1 MKAVNLNSLFKLAVS
16 GVIYS
21 AVVLST
27 VAPLS
32 AHASLKDAMSEMFLT
47 SGTEAQSINTQ
58 RLRGFYGGS
67 LSIRSPGRSFQIVQF
82 AAPKIDAGCG
92 GIDIFFGSFSFING
106 AQFEQL
112 IRAIAANAVGYAVKL
127 AISSMCN
134 PCGAIIQTIEDAIRE
149 LNALAKNTCAVTMA
163 TMDKIGVSDKIQEFG
178 RKVGESLGVAA
189 NRTADTAAA
198 ANKSHQEPP
207 TKTAKGGDENTAA
220 SNPILGNM
228 VWRASQ
234 KTMDAG
240 NNTLRVFMDTKT
252 ATEMVQSVFGT
263 MIVRGKEEGDG
274 DCSAGTSAERCD
286 NKPVNI
292 RSSISKWEKLLKA
305 RTHSPDGTS
314 MVRCINADCTKTE
327 TRTVPLSEW
336 GGVQDIVN
344 IALFGTVDIH
354 NASSYTPDSL
364 IGSFILKRPIGQNGG
379 NLSVRARQMADI
391 IPMPI
396 ILMLMELQKTPGA
409 AKTLGLQLSLQLPK
423 YFEYIIALE
432 LLNIASNTFSNQ
444 TEVEMPE
451 HFRTQLSDMS
461 AQLNTMMPQTRD
473 VSDMIDGAFNI
484 VRNSQILTSSPVR
497 SAPKN

>member
-1 MKAVNLNSLFKLAVS
+1 MKAVNLTSLFKLAVS

-189 NRTADTAAA
+189 NRTADPA
-198 ANKSHQEPP
+198 
-207 TKTAKGGDENTAA
+207 AA
-220 SNPILGNM
+220 SNKSFSEPPSKTAMGGDKETAKNNPASGNI
-228 VWRASQ
+228 VWRAAQ
-234 KTMDAG
+234 QTMDAG
-240 NNTLRVFMDTKT
+240 NNTLRVFMDTKR
-252 ATEMVQSVFGT
+252 ATEMVQSIFGT
-263 MIVRGKEEGDG
+263 MIIRGKDESDG
-274 DCSAGTSAERCD
+274 QCTEGTSAERCD
-286 NKPVNI
+286 NKPQIV
-292 RSSISKWEKLLKA
+292 RSSITRWEKLLKA
-305 RTHSPDGTS
+305 RTHSPEGSS
-314 MVRCINADCTKTE
+314 MVRCMNDDCTKTE
-327 TRTVPLSEW
+327 TMLVPLSEW

-344 IALFGTVDIH
+344 LALFGTVDIH
-354 NASSYTPDSL
+354 NTSTYAADSL
-364 IGSFILKRPIGQNGG
+364 IGSFILKRPIGHNGA

-409 AKTLGLQLSLQLPK
+409 AKTLGLQLSMQLPK

-432 LLNIASNTFSNQ
+432 LLNIASNTFTNQ

-451 HFRTQLSDMS
+451 HFRIQLTDMS
-461 AQLNTMMPQTRD
+461 AQLNSMMPQTRD